1 MTMQELDSLL
11 KRSEKLNPMPEI
23 VYPAEQGEKLN
34 PMPEIV
40 YPAEQ
45 GEKLNPIILASGTS
59 EKDAI
64 RIAKDLGRVLGHN
77 RAQIIHSGKTADIE
91 V

>member
-11 KRSEKLNPMPEI
+11 SRSEKLCPMPEI
-23 VYPAEQGEKLN
+23 VYPAEK
-34 PMPEIV
+34 
-40 YPAEQ
+40 

-64 RIAKDLGRVLGHN
+64 RIARDLGRVLGHN
-77 RAQIIHSGKTADIE
+77 RAQVIHSGKTADIE

>member
-11 KRSEKLNPMPEI
+11 SRS
-23 VYPAEQGEKLN
+23 EKLN

-77 RAQIIHSGKTADIE
+77 RAQIILNNGFKIENIE